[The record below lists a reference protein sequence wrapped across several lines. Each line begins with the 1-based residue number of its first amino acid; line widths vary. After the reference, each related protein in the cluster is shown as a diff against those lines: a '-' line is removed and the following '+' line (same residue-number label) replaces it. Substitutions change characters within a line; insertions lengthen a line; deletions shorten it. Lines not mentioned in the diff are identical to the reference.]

1 MRKLIVCVGILVGLL
16 FGKELIKQDVVGDS
30 QILPEEQE
38 NCEEVYGNIKVK
50 KGCSVQRGLASWYS
64 PRFHGRKT
72 ASGERHDTSI
82 YTAASLKLP
91 IGSYAL
97 VVSPETGKKVVVRI
111 NDRGPHVKGRI
122 IDLSYAAA
130 RKLGLVRKGVGE
142 VVVIPLYC
150 LSSETQAMLYDQLI
164 ADVIRT
170 F

>member
-1 MRKLIVCVGILVGLL
+1 MRKLIVWVGILTGLL
-16 FGKELIKQDVVGDS
+16 FGKELIKQDVIGDS

-38 NCEEVYGNIKVK
+38 NYEELYSNIKVK
-50 KGCSVQRGLASWYS
+50 KGCNVQRGLASWYS
-64 PRFHGRKT
+64 PRFYGRKT
-72 ASGERHDTSI
+72 ANGEKHNKFI
-82 YTAASLKLP
+82 FTAASLELP

-97 VVSPETGKKVVVRI
+97 VVYPDTGRKVVVRI

-130 RKLGLVRKGVGE
+130 KKLGLLKRGVGE
-142 VVVIPLYC
+142 VVIIPLRC
-150 LSSETQAMLYDQLI
+150 LSSETQARLYDQVI